1 MENDPQVI
9 CILELADKLFGTVI
23 ITGFLMIK
31 SLSESQKKKKM
42 QFLIIKIIM
51 YEMKIHRNIVK
62 VDKTLKEKKI
72 LNKLGKLKGT
82 AI

>member
-51 YEMKIHRNIVK
+51 YEMKIHRNILK

>member
-23 ITGFLMIK
+23 TTGFLMIK

-42 QFLIIKIIM
+42 QFLIIKTIM
-51 YEMKIHRNIVK
+51 YEMKIHRNILK
-62 VDKTLKEKKI
+62 VDKTLKEKK
-72 LNKLGKLKGT
+72 T
-82 AI
+82 

>member
-1 MENDPQVI
+1 
-9 CILELADKLFGTVI
+9 
-23 ITGFLMIK
+23 
-31 SLSESQKKKKM
+31 
-42 QFLIIKIIM
+42 M
-51 YEMKIHRNIVK
+51 YEMKIHRNILK

>member
-9 CILELADKLFGTVI
+9 FILELADKLFGTVI

-31 SLSESQKKKKM
+31 SLIESQKMKKM

-51 YEMKIHRNIVK
+51 YEMKIHRNILK